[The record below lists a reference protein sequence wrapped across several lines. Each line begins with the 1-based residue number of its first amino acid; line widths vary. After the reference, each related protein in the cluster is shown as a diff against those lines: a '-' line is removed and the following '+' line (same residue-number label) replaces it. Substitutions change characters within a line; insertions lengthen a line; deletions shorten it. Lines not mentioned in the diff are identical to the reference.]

1 MLVISFL
8 MSELDV
14 PCTAA
19 EVAVHCPALIDAIIV
34 DEQDAGLAA
43 EIARAGV
50 QVTTSNIVMK
60 SVQDKIDLAD
70 AVLSFARK
78 LAVGLTENWR

>member
-1 MLVISFL
+1 MLAISFL

-19 EVAVHCPALIDAIIV
+19 EAAVHYPALFDGIIV

-78 LAVGLTENWR
+78 LASS

>member
-1 MLVISFL
+1 

-19 EVAVHCPALIDAIIV
+19 EVAVHYPALIDAIIV
-34 DEQDAGLAA
+34 DEQGAGLAA
-43 EIARAGV
+43 KIARASV

-78 LAVGLTENWR
+78 LASS

>member
-1 MLVISFL
+1 

-19 EVAVHCPALIDAIIV
+19 EVAVHYPALIDAIIV
-34 DEQDAGLAA
+34 DEQGAGLAA
-43 EIARAGV
+43 KIARASV

-78 LAVGLTENWR
+78 LASG